1 MKMLKAS
8 IKLRFLLRTCRIV
21 FSNINHHTG
30 ISDKSMIK
38 FKGRYKLKQFI
49 RDKPTSW
56 GFKAFLLCSAHDRY
70 EIPLR
75 DKTFTQQLSQII
87 Y

>member
-1 MKMLKAS
+1 M
-8 IKLRFLLRTCRIV
+8 IYIFFIY
-21 FSNINHHTG
+21 G
-30 ISDKSMIK
+30 ISDESMIK
-38 FKGRYKLKQFI
+38 LKGRHKLKQFI
-49 RDKPTSW
+49 RGKSTRW